1 MKILQ
6 SLLNSELVV
15 LTGTMAYG
23 PASPTSDIDIVMLS
37 SDAKAFIESLPS
49 DIIDIHIHE
58 NDDYNEEEG
67 SIEIKLS
74 KHFPVI
80 NIIRVPNTTGMFK
93 WRYATEKM
101 KKLDVVIT
109 DRDKRLGLFHKFQE
123 EALLWLEEMNTKQQI
138 KKNDGTFYFKE
149 SDFV

>member
-1 MKILQ
+1 MKEFQ
-6 SLLNSELVV
+6 SLLNSEFVV
-15 LTGTMAYG
+15 LTGTMVYG
-23 PASPTSDIDIVMLS
+23 PVSATSDIDIVML
-37 SDAKAFIESLPS
+37 AKTAEAFIKSLPPAV
-49 DIIDIHIHE
+49 DVHIHE
-58 NDDYNEEEG
+58 NDEYNEEEG

-109 DRDKRLGLFHKFQE
+109 DRDKRLGLFHEFQE